1 MAAIA
6 RPKRRICEIK
16 QALANLRADAK
27 ANEHALDRKKRKRF
41 RSRELSLDVA
51 QYLAEWMPGENR
63 CQEAWLGL
71 NNITAEELQG
81 ERPIPLST
89 TCAEKPDRLRRAI
102 ESSSRFY
109 GEWKLKSWVQNMND
123 EHGIAPPVQRVY
135 EEFVWKLAGQRHG
148 REAVDLPSCS
158 KQITRRQWVRRWRG
172 RWECRLKKKGIR
184 EPMPTHVIRAKVH
197 DTTIGCTKKN

>member
-16 QALANLRADAK
+16 EALANLRADAK
-27 ANEHALDRKKRKRF
+27 ANEHCLDRKERKRF

-51 QYLAEWMPGENR
+51 QYLTEWMPGENR

-89 TCAEKPDRLRRAI
+89 TCAENPID
-102 ESSSRFY
+102 F
-109 GEWKLKSWVQNMND
+109 D
-123 EHGIAPPVQRVY
+123 APS
-135 EEFVWKLAGQRHG
+135 KA
-148 REAVDLPSCS
+148 AVAS
-158 KQITRRQWVRRWRG
+158 TVNG
-172 RWECRLKKKGIR
+172 
-184 EPMPTHVIRAKVH
+184 
-197 DTTIGCTKKN
+197 N